1 MTALV
6 AKARPLRYGPRMRDR
21 RSGGLI
27 VGVLAALAPLAG
39 CYAALDSVRERA
51 ANEFG
56 CPQNDVAIKELGAL
70 SYKVQACGHEAT
82 YVCQAAKSQ
91 APIACVREGGDNAAK
106 AAVLT
111 PPQASPPPPPP
122 PPAPK
127 P

>member
-1 MTALV
+1 
-6 AKARPLRYGPRMRDR
+6 MRDR
-21 RSGGLI
+21 RIVGLI
-27 VGVLAALAPLAG
+27 VAALAPLAG

-56 CPQNDVAIKELGAL
+56 CPQQDVAIKELGAL

-82 YVCQAAKSQ
+82 YVCQVAKSQ
-91 APIACVREGGDNAAK
+91 APIPCVREGGDNAQAK
-106 AAVLT
+106 TTVLT
-111 PPQASPPPPPP
+111 PPQAAPPPPPP